1 MREFNVSLLGKWCWR
16 LLVDKGSMLYRV
28 FVARYGE
35 EDERLAV
42 GGRSVSSW
50 WKEVASIRDGLGE
63 VGEGWFRDNV
73 ERKVGDGIDT
83 SFWLD
88 PWVGDA
94 PLCVRYGRVFDLA
107 VNKSISVADM
117 CVLGWEEGGRRGSG
131 VEGCGPGRRS
141 C

>member
-1 MREFNVSLLGKWCWR
+1 MW
-16 LLVDKGSMLYRV
+16 YRV
-28 FVARYGE
+28 LVARYGE

-73 ERKVGDGIDT
+73 ERKFGDGVDT

-88 PWVGDA
+88 MWVGDA
-94 PLCVRYGRVFDLA
+94 PLCVQYGRLFGLA

-117 CVLGWEEGGRRGSG
+117 CALGWEEGGEAWKVVGLRGG
-131 VEGCGPGRRS
+131 VVRGV
-141 C
+141 